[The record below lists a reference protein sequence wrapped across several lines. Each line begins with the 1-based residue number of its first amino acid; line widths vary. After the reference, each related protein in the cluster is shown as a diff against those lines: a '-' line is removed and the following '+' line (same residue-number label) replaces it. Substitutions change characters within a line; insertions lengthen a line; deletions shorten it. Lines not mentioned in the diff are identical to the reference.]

1 MNRRDWEKDDF
12 FLDQLSQGIDPSQGQ
27 DPLAAA
33 LLGLRT
39 EIESEIPAAPELADA
54 DHNVVPLH
62 SGGGRSR
69 HRLSRA
75 DARRSRRASRT
86 NGHGSGGGLGSGSG
100 AGRRFGWG
108 SALVGAAAATALF
121 AVGSVSVYHAT
132 PNSPLWGVHQSL
144 FDDEEAARVELAST
158 LEQLEDSAHRGDEDA
173 TRQLIAEARTLLD
186 NLRERKEAK
195 QNKGAVEGAT
205 GKDGSANTEGKTTKP
220 KATVTRVRPQPEGES
235 EPHTVTE
242 TKEVTVTVHGPVDL
256 PNQPRNLHQA
266 GTRSHAH
273 GHQLVNKPRR
283 RHSHSR
289 NPLGSRSRNRSSH
302 SSRGKAHIAR
312 ARMTKD
318 RVDRN
323 RALETTTPPRL
334 VQKAR
339 PTVGRR
345 KPNAQAESRDRRTQ
359 AA

>member
-1 MNRRDWEKDDF
+1 MNRRDWENDDF

-39 EIESEIPAAPELADA
+39 EIESEIPAAPELADDWLAESTRDGSNQA
-54 DHNVVPLH
+54 DDIADQGSANHNVVALR
-62 SGGGRSR
+62 SAEGRSR
-69 HRLSRA
+69 HRISRA
-75 DARRSRRASRT
+75 DARRSRRASRA
-86 NGHGSGGGLGSGSG
+86 NRHGSGGGVGAGPGAG

-195 QNKGAVEGAT
+195 QNKGAAEGAP
-205 GKDGSANTEGKTTKP
+205 GKDGSANTEAKTTKP

-235 EPHTVTE
+235 EPQTVTE
-242 TKEVTVTVHGPVDL
+242 TKEVTVTKTVEPSRQNPQPAPGGNQEPRPRQSAGEQAPLAPQPQPQSPGQPQPESQQQSQQQGQGPHSQGPHG
-256 PNQPRNLHQA
+256 QEQA
-266 GTRSHAH
+266 G
-273 GHQLVNKPRR
+273 QEL
-283 RHSHSR
+283 
-289 NPLGSRSRNRSSH
+289 
-302 SSRGKAHIAR
+302 
-312 ARMTKD
+312 
-318 RVDRN
+318 
-323 RALETTTPPRL
+323 
-334 VQKAR
+334 R
-339 PTVGRR
+339 PGNDNTAPAG
-345 KPNAQAESRDRRTQ
+345 PES
-359 AA
+359 

>member
-39 EIESEIPAAPELADA
+39 EIESEISAAPELADA

-62 SGGGRSR
+62 PGGGRPR

-195 QNKGAVEGAT
+195 QNKGAAEGAT

-220 KATVTRVRPQPEGES
+220 TATVTRVRPQPEGES

-242 TKEVTVTVHGPVDL
+242 TKEVTVTKTVEPTQQNLQPAPGGNQEPRPRPSAGEQAPQAPQPQPQSPGQPQPESQQPQQQGQGPHSQG
-256 PNQPRNLHQA
+256 PNDQGQ
-266 GTRSHAH
+266 G
-273 GHQLVNKPRR
+273 GQ
-283 RHSHSR
+283 
-289 NPLGSRSRNRSSH
+289 
-302 SSRGKAHIAR
+302 
-312 ARMTKD
+312 
-318 RVDRN
+318 
-323 RALETTTPPRL
+323 
-334 VQKAR
+334 
-339 PTVGRR
+339 
-345 KPNAQAESRDRRTQ
+345 ESRPGNDNT
-359 AA
+359 APAGPES